1 MKKKIVVLLVLLIIV
16 VVIVMCVYMFNSKN
30 KNTNEVQ
37 NHAELQ
43 SQDDNIKEHNFS
55 NEEVKESL
63 QNYFDFKSSFLNSSE
78 DVMKFLFDDAIIYS
92 ERFDDGNQ
100 TFMKTNK
107 TYSEFKEKVLSY
119 ISENNL
125 AESNFFRNIDG
136 ILYIGGTGASGG
148 EWKVESVEKID
159 KNLYKGITTWMS
171 DGPEE
176 TVVFE
181 FSINEYK
188 GKCVIDS
195 CKSIDDNEKNGQ

>member
-1 MKKKIVVLLVLLIIV
+1 MKKNIVVLLVLLIIAL
-16 VVIVMCVYMFNSKN
+16 VIVMCVYMFKSKN
-30 KNTNEVQ
+30 DNKNDVQ
-37 NHAELQ
+37 NDVELK
-43 SQDDNIKEHNFS
+43 SQVDNLKEHSFS

-63 QNYFDFKSSFLNSSE
+63 QNYFDFESSFLNSSE

-92 ERFDDGNQ
+92 EHFDDGQ
-100 TFMKTNK
+100 RSYMKTNK

-125 AESNFFRNIDG
+125 AESNSFRNIDG
-136 ILYIGGTGASGG
+136 ILYIGVTGASGG
-148 EWKVESVEKID
+148 RWKVESIEKID
-159 KNLYKGITTWMS
+159 KNLYKGVTTWMS

-195 CKSIDDNEKNGQ
+195 CKSIDDNEKIGQ